1 VLVAAVA
8 WTGCSADPGETSGE
22 TLEGPKLVAPEGGPA
37 LTSPARLPNLGERLA
52 DQVAQA
58 REKLPVETMQSF
70 QAGVE
75 EVDATGIAQSAL
87 NVADQAIDAEL
98 PDTLGKQVQLS
109 TLWQQGPV
117 VLMWYRGG
125 WCPYC
130 NLQLRA
136 MQEALPAI
144 QEAGGALVA
153 ITPELPDHA
162 LTTSEKN
169 GLEYVVLSDVGNQL
183 ARQYGLVFQLPAS
196 ISPIYK
202 QMFDLAQ
209 YNGDDSKEL
218 PLAATYV
225 IDTAGVIRYAFL
237 DADYTKRAEPAA
249 VIEVLENL

>member
-1 VLVAAVA
+1 
-8 WTGCSADPGETSGE
+8 
-22 TLEGPKLVAPEGGPA
+22 LVAPEGGPA
-37 LTSPARLPNLGERLA
+37 PSSSARLPNLGERLS
-52 DQVAQA
+52 DQVAQV
-58 REKLPVETMQSF
+58 REKLPAETMQIF

-75 EVDATGIAQSAL
+75 EVDATGITRSAL

-98 PDTLGKQVQLS
+98 PDALGKQVQLS

-130 NLQLRA
+130 NLQLQT

-144 QEAGGALVA
+144 QEAGGTLVA
-153 ITPELPDHA
+153 ISPELPDHA
-162 LTTSEKN
+162 LTTSEKHR
-169 GLEYVVLSDVGNQL
+169 LEYTVLSDVGNQL
-183 ARQYGLVFQLPAS
+183 ARQYGLVFKLPAQ

-202 QMFDLAQ
+202 QLIDLEK
-209 YNGDDSKEL
+209 YNGAASDEL

-249 VIEVLENL
+249 VIEALETL